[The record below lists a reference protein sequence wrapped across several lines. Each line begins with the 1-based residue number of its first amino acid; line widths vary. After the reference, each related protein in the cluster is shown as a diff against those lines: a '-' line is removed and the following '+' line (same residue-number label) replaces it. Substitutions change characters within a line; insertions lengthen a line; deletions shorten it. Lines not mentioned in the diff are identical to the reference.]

1 MRIVLDLQ
9 GAQTPG
15 SRHRG
20 IGRYSLSLAS
30 AMARAAGPEVD
41 LRIALN
47 AAFPEAGEAVIA
59 ALAPDLPPS
68 AFSWYHVPQGT
79 YPPPVEG
86 DPMQRVAAE
95 IVRAHHASLRPDAVL
110 TSSVMEGFGTPDY
123 CPAFLDLPETLEC
136 AILYDLTPKILAE
149 QFLSFPPHIAFYERQ
164 LGTLRRMGLLLAIS
178 ESSRRDA
185 VRLLDVDPDAVVNIA
200 AAAAGI
206 FREAERLSRSPSLP
220 SGRYVLFAGG
230 VDPNKNARFAVEAFA
245 RLPAG
250 LKDRHTLVHVGA
262 MPEDHRAQMQA
273 IARRGGMRDVVFLG
287 PVDDTAL
294 INAFDHAEVFVFP
307 SVYEGFGL
315 PVLEAMTRG
324 TPVLASESSSLPEVV
339 GDSEALFV
347 PNDPDS
353 LASRLS
359 ALLEDDERR
368 AAAGRIAE
376 ERSHAFSWERV
387 GRAALE
393 AIAAAIGPR
402 RAPDPE
408 ELESCCRRLARPLVE
423 GARDDACAMVIDG
436 LIESARPGAEL
447 GAPRLLVD
455 VTMVELEDQKTGIQ
469 RVVRETVDAL
479 AGFAQDLQDEVL
491 PITFPQA
498 MPVAAEMS
506 AGRGAAISFRTGD
519 TLLMLDSTWGQYPRF
534 AEHFAAAR
542 QARGRI
548 VTAVY
553 DLVPFLHPELVVPG
567 MREVF
572 DAWFR
577 AALIESDGFVCISQA
592 VADEVIGYVERHG
605 LPFRD
610 GLRIGWWHL
619 GSDLRPR
626 AGDDAPRPSL
636 AAFLAESAPTF
647 LMVGTIEPRKR
658 HAVVLDAMEA
668 LWAEGS
674 PARLLLVGKAGWAD
688 PGFVE
693 RLRAHHEGKRLLWV
707 EAATDAEVN
716 AAYLGADALVFASIY
731 EGFGLPIVEAAR
743 MGLPTIA
750 ADIPVLR
757 EVGGD
762 GAAYFPVDDVPAL
775 TARLSGFLA
784 GDRPDPGLVRTLSW
798 EESARHLLEVLYED
812 RWHRVMRN
820 HATTTDPGV
829 DL

>member
-1 MRIVLDLQ
+1 MRVLLDLQ
-9 GAQTPG
+9 GAQTSG

-30 AMARAAGPEVD
+30 AMARVAGPAVD

-47 AAFPEAGEAVIA
+47 AAFPEAGDAVMTV
-59 ALAPDLPPS
+59 LARDLPAS

-79 YPPPVEG
+79 YPPPIEG

-110 TSSVMEGFGTPDY
+110 ISSVMEGFGTPDY
-123 CPAFLDLPETLEC
+123 CPAFLDLPGTLQC

-149 QFLSFPPHIAFYERQ
+149 QFLSYPPHIAFYERQ
-164 LGTLRRMGLLLAIS
+164 LEVLRRMGLLLAIS

-185 VRLLDVDPDAVVNIA
+185 MTLLDIDPDAIVNIA

-206 FREAERLSRSPSLP
+206 FREAERLPRTPSLP
-220 SGRYVLFAGG
+220 PGQYVLFAGG
-230 VDPNKNARFAVEAFA
+230 VDPNKNATFAVKAFA
-245 RLPAG
+245 RLPAA
-250 LKDRHTLVHVGA
+250 LRDRHTLVHVGS
-262 MPEDHRAQMQA
+262 MPEDHRTQMQA
-273 IARRGGMRDVVFLG
+273 IARKGGMSDVVFLG

-307 SVYEGFGL
+307 SIYEGFGL

-324 TPVLASESSSLPEVV
+324 TPVLASDSSSLPEVV
-339 GDSEALFV
+339 GDHAALFV
-347 PNDPDS
+347 PNDTES
-353 LASRLS
+353 LASRLA
-359 ALLEDDERR
+359 ALLEDDEFR
-368 AAAGRIAE
+368 AEAGRLAE
-376 ERSHAFSWERV
+376 ARSRSFSWERV

-393 AIAAAIGPR
+393 AIAAAILPR
-402 RAPDPE
+402 RASVPLDLE
-408 ELESCCRRLARPLVE
+408 ECSRRMARPLVD
-423 GARDDACAMVIDG
+423 GARYDACARAIDA
-436 LIESARPGAEL
+436 LIQSAQPGPEL
-447 GAPRLLVD
+447 GPPRLLVD

-469 RVVRETVDAL
+469 RVVRETVDGL
-479 AGFAQDLQDEVL
+479 AGSEHDPRGEVL
-491 PITFPQA
+491 PIVFPRA
-498 MPVAAEMS
+498 TPIAAEMS
-506 AGRGAAISFRTGD
+506 GRRDRAISVRTGD
-519 TLLMLDSTWGQYPRF
+519 TLLMLDSTWGQYPGFAGHF
-534 AEHFAAAR
+534 AEVR

-553 DLVPFLHPELVVPG
+553 DLVPVLHPDLVVPG
-567 MREVF
+567 MRKVF

-577 AALIESDGFVCISQA
+577 AALLESDGLVCISRA
-592 VADEVIGYVERHG
+592 VADEVVDYVERQG

-619 GSDLRPR
+619 GSDLWPR
-626 AGDDAPRPSL
+626 AGNDAPRSSL
-636 AAFLAESAPTF
+636 AAFLAEDAPTF

-674 PARLLLVGKAGWAD
+674 PARLLLIGKAGWAA
-688 PGFVE
+688 PEFVE
-693 RLRAHHEGKRLLWV
+693 RLRTHPEGQRLMWV
-707 EAATDAEVN
+707 ESASDAEVN

-750 ADIPVLR
+750 SDIPVLR

-762 GAAYFPVDDVPAL
+762 GAAYFPVDDVDAL
-775 TARLSGFLA
+775 AAQLTGVLA
-784 GDRPDPGLVRTLSW
+784 GDHPDPRRVRALTW
-798 EESARHLLEVLYED
+798 EESARHLLEVLFEE
-812 RWHRVMRN
+812 RWHRVLRSYP
-820 HATTTDPGV
+820 TTDLGV